1 MVERGEQ
8 PVSEQRPRGVVVGVD
23 GSEAAAGAV
32 RWAAQEAARR
42 HLPLRLVAA
51 VDWAVPA
58 GIGAVDLQPE
68 IFRDAIEAAAQ
79 EWLAHARAVAEDV
92 APELGTETEVRGGVP
107 AAVLHQESETAE
119 LLVVGNRGVG
129 GFAGLFA
136 GSVSIAAAASAHC
149 PVVVVRGTP
158 MPDGPVVVGVDG
170 SPVSEP
176 ALSFAFTAA
185 SARGSGLVAVHAW
198 SDSTLDAAGW
208 ALLEWDAIEA
218 GERELLA
225 ERLAGWSEKYPDVV
239 VTREVVRD
247 NPAAAL
253 VSRSRRAQLVVVG
266 SRGRGSVRGA
276 LLGSVSQVLLRHAG
290 CPVAVVRA

>member
-1 MVERGEQ
+1 
-8 PVSEQRPRGVVVGVD
+8 
-23 GSEAAAGAV
+23 V

-107 AAVLHQESETAE
+107 AAVLHHESETAE

-136 GSVSIAAAASAHC
+136 GSVSIAAAASARC

-158 MPDGPVVVGVDG
+158 TPDGPVVVGVDG